1 VISRAAWRESASGW
15 PATAARLSRTRSSP
29 RSPLG
34 LTGKL
39 DPPCMMG
46 AVTSKQPSKRTP
58 AEALFRKVDCLSIP
72 VPDLDAALAFYS
84 GNLRHELIWR
94 SDTAAG
100 LRLPDSSA
108 ELVLHTDDRPMETDL
123 SVESVP
129 EALEKFTSAGGK
141 VLAGPFEIPI
151 GLCAVVSDPWD
162 NALVILDV
170 SKGHLRVDE
179 NRRVIEGPVT

>member
-1 VISRAAWRESASGW
+1 LYDGARDQQTAKQARAGRS
-15 PATAARLSRTRSSP
+15 TLSQG
-29 RSPLG
+29 G
-34 LTGKL
+34 LPQHPGT
-39 DPPCMMG
+39 
-46 AVTSKQPSKRTP
+46 
-58 AEALFRKVDCLSIP
+58 
-72 VPDLDAALAFYS
+72 DLDAALAFYS

-94 SDTAAG
+94 SNTAAG

-108 ELVLHTDDRPMETDL
+108 ELVLHTDDRPMETNL

-129 EALEKFTSAGGK
+129 EALAKFTSAGGK

-179 NRRVIEGPVT
+179 NRRVIEGPVTYRAGGNR